1 MPTTAEQHTDEPP
14 SYQPQQPI
22 PSPPYTQHSFASMP
36 PPPPQTPT
44 LKPSLGLPSRLL
56 LSTLSIPLIS
66 LLFVAFRL
74 LSSSRNASDSVAST
88 KASLLSACHNAE
100 SVASLTASLPHF
112 LATTANVHLSQSITS
127 SVHGAARVFSLSLTA
142 IEKVLTYIIDSY
154 RSLFLCFMELLVR
167 GSLAVLIE
175 AVQLISQAIT
185 AAGQG
190 IRAAIQESVSE
201 ANTLLST
208 AISGINDVVGVFG
221 QRITPPNIPVPNLQ
235 ALTNIT
241 LPHEIE
247 DGLLKL
253 NATLPT
259 LDEVRQKMDAI
270 IQGPFERMKLEVS
283 HTLGG
288 WTFND
293 SLLEPPRME
302 NITFCDRV
310 NMDPLD
316 ELGMQL
322 ERVAKWGLIFIALVA
337 MLVVLVSV
345 GWEWWRYRREVRAV
359 ERTKEVYL
367 ARYAGEKGKVL
378 EKENLTQLLTISRH
392 PLISSFAQT
401 FCGRVGFRTARA
413 QDRIS
418 WLVCFLTH
426 PASLACLFTGL
437 LGLLSVSLQSFLLHR
452 MTANYA
458 SDIDTSL
465 THLSS
470 DVISLVN
477 SHTAN
482 ASATFSRSTNAI
494 ISDIETELN
503 THVFAW
509 VNTTTSTLNTTLN
522 EFLDGITD
530 ALTTTF
536 GGTPFNAP
544 LQTFVQCIL
553 GQKVRGVEKAF
564 TWIQENSHVEFDRV
578 PEDVLMV
585 GVERGQVLLRP
596 VREALVG
603 GADGE
608 GKGVVGRAI
617 EGYEERLRDE
627 RILFLVLVGIWLAIL
642 LVALL
647 VVFYATLVDSR
658 LEKEVKEG
666 GEGMGGEEVEEKL
679 RDDLTAAPG
688 VQTWP
693 NFSRF
698 RKEKKE
704 PVSTTPHQ
712 LRDLVLRPS
721 SPTHS
726 NRSNRTHV
734 AKESISY
741 PFQVHH
747 SLKTSSQARQPTPL
761 RTITT
766 TPTAQPDRNA
776 TLSTSHPAQ
785 PVSEDRRSSRS
796 SWLSFLATLATSDDA
811 ATEERRRAAAEDRFH
826 RLFGCSPAASPTT
839 SQFAH
844 HMSTPVE
851 VNRERRCRETL
862 DLLPKGTNWMG
873 GRSPLLHPSTRGDE
887 GEADSSRSTEVHLTR
902 SGPTGEENGTM
913 ARSESYSVAD
923 TTGATKVEQQ
933 QQQQQQQRIPSTHSI
948 PFYAW

>member
-190 IRAAIQESVSE
+190 I
-201 ANTLLST
+201 
-208 AISGINDVVGVFG
+208 
-221 QRITPPNIPVPNLQ
+221 P
-235 ALTNIT
+235 
-241 LPHEIE
+241 
-247 DGLLKL
+247 
-253 NATLPT
+253 
-259 LDEVRQKMDAI
+259 
-270 IQGPFERMKLEVS
+270 
-283 HTLGG
+283 
-288 WTFND
+288 
-293 SLLEPPRME
+293 
-302 NITFCDRV
+302 
-310 NMDPLD
+310 
-316 ELGMQL
+316 
-322 ERVAKWGLIFIALVA
+322 
-337 MLVVLVSV
+337 
-345 GWEWWRYRREVRAV
+345 
-359 ERTKEVYL
+359 
-367 ARYAGEKGKVL
+367 
-378 EKENLTQLLTISRH
+378 
-392 PLISSFAQT
+392 
-401 FCGRVGFRTARA
+401 
-413 QDRIS
+413 
-418 WLVCFLTH
+418 
-426 PASLACLFTGL
+426 
-437 LGLLSVSLQSFLLHR
+437 
-452 MTANYA
+452 NYA